1 MLWNSFYFST
11 FAISYMTGLSLP
23 LIRLAK
29 ILFFCSFFFIVCLDP
44 VALYLEAD
52 ESGHGGT
59 MRCRR
64 QVRTILLWRL
74 PQIVPPKTDEMIES
88 KWLPSEML
96 FERPKS
102 ASYISLAMLLAFFV
116 CTGLESRNEI
126 ISDVSLAMFLA
137 HFLVFLKDN
146 VHCTSNESNDGV
158 FDGIFDGRNK
168 KRFIASDVTRFF
180 DSMAFAMEFS
190 MDSGRFS

>member
-1 MLWNSFYFST
+1 
-11 FAISYMTGLSLP
+11 
-23 LIRLAK
+23 
-29 ILFFCSFFFIVCLDP
+29 
-44 VALYLEAD
+44 
-52 ESGHGGT
+52 
-59 MRCRR
+59 
-64 QVRTILLWRL
+64 
-74 PQIVPPKTDEMIES
+74 MIES

-146 VHCTSNESNDGV
+146 
-158 FDGIFDGRNK
+158 
-168 KRFIASDVTRFF
+168 
-180 DSMAFAMEFS
+180 
-190 MDSGRFS
+190 